1 MPSYAYHLVNVF
13 AESTFGGNPLCV
25 FEDARGMDDALMQS
39 LALQFNLSETTF
51 VLPSDQA
58 DARVRIYTPGYEM
71 RFAGHPTLGTAHVV
85 SQVRGAGEALTL
97 EVKAGLVPVA
107 AEGNLWTLTAPTDGA
122 PRTERV
128 SASRAD
134 VASLLGLSED
144 DLLDD
149 PLRVDTGNDQLLIPL
164 KSFDAVRRAMPN
176 PARADWPQSSVGRR
190 TAYVFSIGD
199 TAADGRQAALA
210 RHFFVKP
217 GGGVVEDP
225 ATGSA
230 CANLGGWL
238 LTRGH
243 PLPARLVVSQGEQAG
258 RPSTLYLDV
267 TEDRKIRVG
276 GRVIALGKGEVTV
289 GG

>member
-1 MPSYAYHLVNVF
+1 MPSYTYHLVNVF

-51 VLPSDQA
+51 MLPCDA
-58 DARVRIYTPGYEM
+58 AHARVRIFTPGYEM

-85 SQVRGAGEALTL
+85 SQVQNAGDALTL
-97 EVKAGLVPVA
+97 EVKAGLVPVVA
-107 AEGNLWTLTAPTDGA
+107 QGNLWTLTAPTDGA
-122 PRTERV
+122 PRTARV
-128 SASRAD
+128 SASAAD
-134 VASLLGLSED
+134 VAALLGLSAD
-144 DLLDD
+144 DLLDE
-149 PLRVDTGNDQLLIPL
+149 PMRVDTGNDQMLVPL
-164 KSFDAVRRAMPN
+164 KSFDAVRRAMPD
-176 PARADWPQSSVGRR
+176 AGRADWPTNSLGRR
-190 TAYVFSIGD
+190 TAYVFAFGD
-199 TAADGRQAALA
+199 QAADGRQTVLA

-238 LTRGH
+238 LSH
-243 PLPARLVVSQGEQAG
+243 DHKLPARLVVSQGEQVG

-267 TEDRKIRVG
+267 TEDGKIKVG
-276 GRVIALGKGEVTV
+276 GRVIPLGRGEVTV
-289 GG
+289 